1 MPKTQSA
8 LLATR
13 RTDPQRGR
21 GHISAG
27 QPFHIATAVGAPV
40 AYFFAA
46 DDEGELSCLE
56 AGNDE

>member
-13 RTDPQRGR
+13 RIDTHRGR

-27 QPFHIATAVGAPV
+27 QPFHIATAVGGPI

-46 DDEGELSCLE
+46 DDEMEFTCPEGRE
-56 AGNDE
+56 